1 MQQQTEQ
8 IAQLVAHV
16 FDPAVTEMT
25 LLDKINLLEK
35 TIQQADLPEIE
46 FPLVHHFAPSTY
58 GREIFFPADSLVIGK
73 THRHAHLNI
82 ISKGR
87 VTVATEHG
95 IAVLEAPCSFVS
107 EVGTKRAI
115 HAHEDTV
122 WTCIHANPSNTTD
135 LELIESEIIVPDDEI
150 AAFRI
155 AVGLDVPALGQ
166 GE

>member
-1 MQQQTEQ
+1 MPEQPEQ
-8 IAQLVAHV
+8 IALLMAQV
-16 FDPAVTEMT
+16 FDPAVTQMT

-35 TIQQADLPEIE
+35 TIQQADLPEIDL
-46 FPLVHHFAPSTY
+46 PLKHHFAPSTY
-58 GREIFFPADSLVIGK
+58 GREILFLADSFVIGK

-107 EVGTKRAI
+107 EVGTKRAMY
-115 HAHEDTV
+115 AHEDTV
-122 WTCIHANPSNTTD
+122 WTCIHPNPTNTTD
-135 LELIESEIIVPDDEI
+135 LERIEEAVIVPDDEI

-155 AVGLDVPALGQ
+155 AAGLDVPALKQ